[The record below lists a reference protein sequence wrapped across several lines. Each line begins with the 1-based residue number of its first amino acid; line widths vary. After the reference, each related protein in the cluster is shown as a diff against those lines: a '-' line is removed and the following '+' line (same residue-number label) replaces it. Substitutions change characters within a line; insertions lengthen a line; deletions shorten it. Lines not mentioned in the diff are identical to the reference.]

1 MVFNRIKNHESFT
14 ISASRLGRETV
25 LTFNLDEKGHTT
37 GIAKLFSATGGF
49 IREMAVNGG
58 ETRLKLAG
66 VHPGLYYCLVFLG
79 HRVHSNTFVVPAMNE
94 YSPEVLRFS
103 ETR

>member
-1 MVFNRIKNHESFT
+1 MIFNSTKIQESFT
-14 ISASRLGRETV
+14 VTASRQGRETV
-25 LTFNLDEKGHTT
+25 LTFNLDEKDHMT

-58 ETRLKLAG
+58 VSSLKLAG

-79 HRVHSNTFVVPAMNE
+79 HRVHSNTFVVPALTE
-94 YSPEVLRFS
+94 YSPEMLRFS